1 MFERLKQL
9 IKAVRQAM
17 IPANKI
23 EELTGA
29 TAVYDSTMQ
38 SNIDL
43 WRRMYMDDAEWLGQH
58 GNRNVTS
65 CGLPSAICRAV
76 ARPTTIESTITVDG
90 GARAEFLNESLRGM
104 IPHMRIDV
112 EKGLSVGGFFYK
124 PFVSE
129 NRVLVD
135 FNTVGSAYPVSVD
148 SNGEITAAVFADT
161 KREKNRY

>member
-1 MFERLKQL
+1 
-9 IKAVRQAM
+9 M

-65 CGLPSAICRAV
+65 
-76 ARPTTIESTITVDG
+76 
-90 GARAEFLNESLRGM
+90 
-104 IPHMRIDV
+104 
-112 EKGLSVGGFFYK
+112 
-124 PFVSE
+124 
-129 NRVLVD
+129 
-135 FNTVGSAYPVSVD
+135 
-148 SNGEITAAVFADT
+148 
-161 KREKNRY
+161 

>member
-90 GARAEFLNESLRGM
+90 GARAEFLNASLRGM
-104 IPHMRIDV
+104 IPHM
-112 EKGLSVGGFFYK
+112 
-124 PFVSE
+124 
-129 NRVLVD
+129 
-135 FNTVGSAYPVSVD
+135 
-148 SNGEITAAVFADT
+148 
-161 KREKNRY
+161 

>member
-1 MFERLKQL
+1 
-9 IKAVRQAM
+9 M

-90 GARAEFLNESLRGM
+90 GARAEFLNASLRGM
-104 IPHMRIDV
+104 IPHM
-112 EKGLSVGGFFYK
+112 
-124 PFVSE
+124 
-129 NRVLVD
+129 
-135 FNTVGSAYPVSVD
+135 
-148 SNGEITAAVFADT
+148 
-161 KREKNRY
+161 

>member
-43 WRRMYMDDAEWLGQH
+43 WRRMYMDDAEWLAVVVGHSVGIRQAGAHFH
-58 GNRNVTS
+58 GNED
-65 CGLPSAICRAV
+65 GGFDGEDAIEPEEV
-76 ARPTTIESTITVDG
+76 AR
-90 GARAEFLNESLRGM
+90 
-104 IPHMRIDV
+104 
-112 EKGLSVGGFFYK
+112 
-124 PFVSE
+124 
-129 NRVLVD
+129 
-135 FNTVGSAYPVSVD
+135 
-148 SNGEITAAVFADT
+148 
-161 KREKNRY
+161 

>member
-1 MFERLKQL
+1 
-9 IKAVRQAM
+9 M

-76 ARPTTIESTITVDG
+76 ARPTTVEITIAGEG
-90 GARAEFLNESLRGM
+90 GGRADLLNGSLLWM
-104 IPHMRIDV
+104 MPHMRI
-112 EKGLSVGGFFYK
+112 
-124 PFVSE
+124 
-129 NRVLVD
+129 
-135 FNTVGSAYPVSVD
+135 
-148 SNGEITAAVFADT
+148 
-161 KREKNRY
+161 